1 MSLPKRVAGW
11 GLRTAIRVLPPGL
24 VVAGLRQAAL
34 CPPAVKTHLFERA
47 CAHATKLV
55 VTDPSALA
63 QTNLGVSSSLRCDVP
78 FRKSLLVFGRPQRIL
93 SEQSTLALV
102 AELTR
107 DCQDFLDV
115 GANEGVFTFTVHAA
129 NPSRG
134 VRLHWF
140 EPDRDLHLRL
150 DSNLSANGIVATGHQ
165 AAANDRSGE
174 VVFHRNL
181 SDDLSGS
188 ITEHFTAQHDTRR
201 EAVRA
206 VALGEYLVECDAR
219 DALMKVDVEGAG
231 ASAWAGAAPAADR
244 LRYLVIEML
253 APEISSGLPARII
266 AEGGFHAYYLNDFQL
281 EASTDGQFRYVEPFW
296 NWLFCRLD
304 PAALSAR
311 LAGTPFRVIQ
321 AAARSMA

>member
-34 CPPAVKTHLFERA
+34 CPPGVKTHMFERA
-47 CAHATKLV
+47 CARAATLV
-55 VTDPSALA
+55 VPDPSTLA
-63 QTNLGVSSSLRCDVP
+63 RTNLGVSSSLRCDIP
-78 FRKSLLVFGRPQRIL
+78 FRKSTLVFGRPQRMV
-93 SEQSTLALV
+93 SERSTLALV
-102 AELTR
+102 AELSR

-129 NPSRG
+129 TASRG

-140 EPDRDLHLRL
+140 EPDRDLHARL
-150 DSNLSANGIVATGHQ
+150 AQNLAANGIVATGHQ
-165 AAANDRSGE
+165 AAVADRAGE
-174 VVFHRNL
+174 VTFHRNL

-188 ITEHFTAQHDTRR
+188 ITEHFTAEHDTER

-219 DALMKVDVEGAG
+219 DALIKVDVEGAG
-231 ASAWAGAAPAADR
+231 ASAWAGVAPAADR

-253 APEISSGLPARII
+253 EPEISGGLPARII
-266 AEGGFHAYYLNDFQL
+266 AETGFHAYYMNDFQL

-311 LAGTPFRVIQ
+311 LAGTPFRVV
-321 AAARSMA
+321 